1 MRTDEGNLCDQAA
14 EAGMYEDGEHHC
26 GKDAGH
32 EPPHR
37 CIGCNYEW
45 SDSPGG
51 SWDGSRTPDEPNW
64 LQRWL
69 ARR

>member
-1 MRTDEGNLCDQAA
+1 MSLCDKAA

-26 GKDAGH
+26 GKPEGH
-32 EPPHR
+32 EPPHV
-37 CIGCNYEW
+37 CIGCHYEW
-45 SDSPGG
+45 SDAPGG
-51 SWDGSRTPDEPNW
+51 SWDGRREAQEPNW